1 MLRAPES
8 KTLFWRSSWCGGRGC
23 WWRSGRMSF
32 MGISLPL
39 SGEGALSPHR
49 ATTQRGQEPS
59 GRKDGRFSAALKAE
73 GGVHRP
79 IGRPTRGTCAYC
91 INTTE
96 VSQGYAGIR
105 LGVCPPSAACTDGLG
120 RREPAPGQDGRED
133 RREHH
138 DGDQHGELRLVD
150 DPGVESPSGEGDGPT
165 VGGWAARG

>member
-23 WWRSGRMSF
+23 WWRSSRMRF

-39 SGEGALSPHR
+39 GGEGALSPHR

-79 IGRPTRGTCAYC
+79 FGRPTRGTCAYC
-91 INTTE
+91 INRAGLT
-96 VSQGYAGIR
+96 QGGIGGTR
-105 LGVCPPSAACTDGLG
+105 LLHEDYTGLFTGVRG
-120 RREPAPGQDGRED
+120 RGV
-133 RREHH
+133 
-138 DGDQHGELRLVD
+138 LRT
-150 DPGVESPSGEGDGPT
+150 SR
-165 VGGWAARG
+165 VGGSPKFVGGRKADDKETKRTKSAKVCLGTLRALTR